1 MRSSAESELNAT
13 GPAIGPAATAA
24 WAAVP
29 LLLSIAI
36 GAPIVV
42 LLDLTAKAAWSIQ
55 VVLSLA
61 CIAAAELALLTLAQ
75 RNANRREAAL
85 SEYAQEHTADEER
98 RALETEFDSA
108 LDMLDTEPAVL
119 DVTRAALKRL
129 EPQSEFEL
137 HLVDPKKPELVLAR
151 STVDPPPAE
160 VRTHPWSPWDSL
172 AARQGVTIIYDTTDR
187 LDLCPHL
194 RSRIDGPSS
203 AVCVP
208 LLVMGRI
215 LGVLYA
221 VGDVGVRS
229 SDSVRAIESVT
240 RRAAVHLGL
249 VRAATKT
256 EPPVPVDAVTGLP
269 EQRVAH
275 ERLVKLSA
283 AGTEFSLALV
293 DIDHFAI
300 YRELNG
306 DEAANEALQLLS
318 ESLVAAVRPTDMVA
332 RVGDYEFAVVLPGSS
347 SQSALKAIERVRE
360 HLIIVQAMRPK
371 PLFTCSFGLSHS
383 TMTPAIDG
391 VISLAATAL
400 ETAQREG
407 RNRVVYAGA
416 ARVHGHP
423 SGYGGVA

>member
-1 MRSSAESELNAT
+1 MRLSTESELTAT
-13 GPAIGPAATAA
+13 GPAIGPATLVA
-24 WAAVP
+24 WTAVP

-42 LLDLTAKAAWSIQ
+42 LLDISAEAAWSIQ
-55 VVLSLA
+55 VVLSVA
-61 CIAAAELALLTLAQ
+61 CIAAGAIAALTLFQ
-75 RNANRREAAL
+75 RDANKQAATLNAF
-85 SEYAQEHTADEER
+85 AQEHAADEAR
-98 RALETEFDSA
+98 RALDTEFDRA
-108 LDMLDTEPAVL
+108 FDMLDTEAAVL
-119 DVTRAALKRL
+119 DMTRAALKRID
-129 EPQSEFEL
+129 PRSEFEL
-137 HLVDPKKPELVLAR
+137 HLVDPTKPELVLAM
-151 STVDPPPAE
+151 STVEPPAVE
-160 VRTHPWSPWDSL
+160 APTHTWSPWDSL
-172 AARQGVTIIYDTTDR
+172 AARQGATITYDTTDR
-187 LDLCPHL
+187 LDVCPHL
-194 RSRIDGPSS
+194 RSRIDGSSS

-208 LLVMGRI
+208 LIVMGRI

-221 VGDVGVRS
+221 VSDVGPRS
-229 SDSVRAIESVT
+229 SDSVSAIESLT
-240 RRAAVHLGL
+240 RRAAVHIGL

-269 EQRVAH
+269 EQRVAR
-275 ERLVKLSA
+275 ERLVKLSE
-283 AGTEFSLALV
+283 AGTEFTLALV

-332 RVGDYEFAVVLPGSS
+332 RVGDCEFAVVLPGSTA
-347 SQSALKAIERVRE
+347 QSALKAIERVRE
-360 HLIIVQAMRPK
+360 QLIIVQAMRPK

-391 VISLAATAL
+391 VIALAATAL

-407 RNRVVYAGA
+407 RNRVVYAGS

-423 SGYGGVA
+423 SGYGGIS